1 MTTRPQADIVAD
13 IRARH
18 RRRRYAMKLQQKID
32 RAMESYVR
40 INATDWSFDADEAT
54 REKFN
59 KEVKAIIAAARK
71 GEGMPDI
78 VDMVQMTD
86 KGREPFDAVRKTAE
100 ANMEKLAASLPV
112 AAWIATVRGAGNL
125 GLATIIAEAGDLS
138 NYANPMK
145 LWKRL
150 GYAPFDGL
158 AGSTWKRPT
167 WRTRTLTAEEWM
179 GAPFSGERYALMHQI
194 SIWLVNTQWVAAGKT
209 DNGEGKPN
217 GPYGEI
223 YAKRRA
229 HTAVTHPDW
238 SKQHS
243 RMDGLRIAMKAFL
256 KDLWVAW
263 RAPAAAPV
271 EPKPEPKTEA
281 KPKRRTRVREKV

>member
-1 MTTRPQADIVAD
+1 MNTRTQADIVAD
-13 IRARH
+13 IRALH

-32 RAMESYVR
+32 RAMESFVR
-40 INATDWSFDADEAT
+40 INATEWTFDADEKD
-54 REKFN
+54 REKYN
-59 KEVKAIIAAARK
+59 KEVKTIITAARK

-78 VDMVQMTD
+78 VDMVQITD
-86 KGREPFDAVRKTAE
+86 KAREPFDAMRKASE
-100 ANMEKLAASLPV
+100 ASMEKLAASLPV

-150 GYAPFDGL
+150 GFAPFDGL

-167 WRTRTLTAEEWM
+167 WRTRTLTAEEWTDN
-179 GAPFSGERYALMHQI
+179 PFSGERYALIHQI
-194 SIWLVNTQWVAAGKT
+194 AVWLVNSQWIAAGKT
-209 DNGEGKPN
+209 DDGEGKPN
-217 GPYGEI
+217 GHYGTI

-256 KDLWVAW
+256 KDLWAEW
-263 RAPAAAPV
+263 QKPAAPV
-271 EPKPEPKTEA
+271 EPVKPEPSEA
-281 KPKRRTRVREKV
+281 KPKRRTRAREKV